1 MRIEDRGQNMWNIRG
16 RRIDVE
22 SREREIR
29 AMESEN
35 SLFLRDQRREFQEV
49 ILNISEKLRTEKI
62 SLDLIT
68 NNF

>member
-1 MRIEDRGQNMWNIRG
+1 MWNIRG